1 MLRSGASR
9 DDGNAL
15 LGQKAEQDLCRG
27 LAVFFRQ
34 RKHRRLRKHFA
45 AFALPQRG
53 IGHVRHLLFVHPA
66 LLGAALAVEIRFDLV
81 HRRDNL
87 VVGDQVKKPVGLE
100 VGNADGTDSAVP
112 IQLFQRP
119 PRRVVVGE

>member
-1 MLRSGASR
+1 MLRPGASGN
-9 DDGNAL
+9 DGNAVL
-15 LGQKAEQDLCRG
+15 RQEAEQDLRRRFPVLPG
-27 LAVFFRQ
+27 K
-34 RKHRRLRKHFA
+34 RKHRGLLKHFVPI
-45 AFALPQRG
+45 ALTQRG
-53 IGHVRHLLFVHPA
+53 VGHVSDLLFVHPDA
-66 LLGAALAVEIRFDLV
+66 LGAALAVEVRFDLV